1 MDLAKLNAPQREAV
15 THGSGPL
22 LVLAGA
28 GVISIAVGT
37 VFGVKAISKND
48 DAKAFCPGGNVC
60 DDPQGET
67 LSNEANDAA
76 VVANV
81 TIGVG
86 AAALVGG
93 GLMYFLAP
101 RKDSESSTG
110 VRVIPA
116 FSAREVGAFA
126 EGRF

>member
-1 MDLAKLNAPQREAV
+1 MQIA
-15 THGSGPL
+15 G
-22 LVLAGA
+22 LVVAGA
-28 GVISIAVGT
+28 GLVSIGVGT
-37 VFGVKAISKND
+37 VFGIKAMSKND
-48 DAKAFCPGGNVC
+48 DAKQYCQGSSCN
-60 DDPQGET
+60 DPRGES
-67 LSNEANDAA
+67 LSNDANDAA

-93 GLMYFLAP
+93 GLMYFLGPSKGSA
-101 RKDSESSTG
+101 SSTG
-110 VRVIPA
+110 VRVVPA

>member
-1 MDLAKLNAPQREAV
+1 VPPPPPAADQGKGL
-15 THGSGPL
+15 SG
-22 LVLAGA
+22 VQIAGIVVAGA
-28 GVISIAVGT
+28 GLISIGVGT
-37 VFGVKAISKND
+37 AFGIKAISKND
-48 DAKAFCPGGNVC
+48 DAKAYCPGGNVC
-60 DDPQGET
+60 NDPKGET

-93 GLMYFLAP
+93 GLMYFLGP
-101 RKDSESSTG
+101 RKSASSTG
-110 VRVIPA
+110 IRVVPA
-116 FSAREVGAFA
+116 FTAREVGAFA